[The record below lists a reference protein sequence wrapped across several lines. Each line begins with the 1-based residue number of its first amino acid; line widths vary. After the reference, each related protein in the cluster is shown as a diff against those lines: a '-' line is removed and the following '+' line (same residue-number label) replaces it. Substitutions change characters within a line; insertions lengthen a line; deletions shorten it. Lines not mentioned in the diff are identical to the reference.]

1 MCKIAEQEF
10 YKTLG
15 QNIKRRRE
23 EVGLTEKELADF
35 AGISVRVLK
44 TVEEGRKTTRFTAS
58 HWRRVCEALQVSA
71 DSLVEKR

>member
-1 MCKIAEQEF
+1 MSIISEQNYYE
-10 YKTLG
+10 TLG
-15 QNIKRRRE
+15 QNIKRRRV

-44 TVEEGRKTTRFTAS
+44 TVEEGRKTTRFTAK
-58 HWRRVCEALQVSA
+58 HWRRVCEALQVTA

>member
-1 MCKIAEQEF
+1 MSVISEQNH

-23 EVGLTEKELADF
+23 EVGLTENELAERV
-35 AGISVRVLK
+35 GISVRVLK